1 MKNTKAGTSF
11 SQALTY
17 IKLPSYT
24 RSWLVTKYGEVL
36 TLHPHSELGQIM
48 QRYLVENKSLKKL
61 SDVAYTQTQY
71 DLALSEHVDA
81 SSAIDFPSVD
91 VARELLAVRMPY
103 ELDRQGLRLH
113 PSRNWQL
120 APRGAVA
127 FRKECKEMFFDCLIR
142 YIEDERMRMREM
154 GAEFHIGKT
163 IDQFSFAYNISPDQS
178 ENLERYVRREVKDIM
193 QKRQARAEEFEHFL
207 LGDFSASKKIVK

>member
-1 MKNTKAGTSF
+1 MKTSSFGSSF

-36 TLHPHSELGQIM
+36 ALHPHSELGKIVS
-48 QRYLVENKSLKKL
+48 RYLVENRSLKKL
-61 SDVAYTQTQY
+61 SDVAYTQTQR

-81 SSAIDFPSVD
+81 AAAVDLPSSD
-91 VARELLAVRMPY
+91 VARELLAIRMPY
-103 ELDRQGLRLH
+103 ELDRSGLRLR

-120 APRGAVA
+120 SPRGAVA
-127 FRKECKEMFFDCLIR
+127 FRKECKEMFFESLIR
-142 YIEDERMRMREM
+142 YIEDERMCMREM

-178 ENLERYVRREVKDIM
+178 ENLERYVRREVRDIM
-193 QKRQARAEEFEHFL
+193 QKRQERAEEFEHFL
-207 LGDFSASKKIVK
+207 LGDYSVSKKIVK